1 MSTKGTALA
10 QPIKIGP
17 RTAKNRFV
25 IQPMECGDAINGG
38 HLSPRAIERYE
49 KLMEGDAGVIDFE
62 SITMQYDSRAR
73 TNQIAL
79 YPNDPEDIK
88 EWGKFIKHL
97 KDINPDPLLIVQLN
111 HSGEISGG
119 GDKIRY
125 SVKPLYRYEG
135 IEVTDEYADDVI
147 KTMVETSK
155 ILYDLGA
162 DGVDLKF
169 CHGYFGSQVLRPYT
183 DRNWKYGGSWV
194 NRSRYAF
201 DMVEKA
207 RKAVPD
213 ENFLI
218 GSKVSM
224 WEGFP
229 GGQGTAG
236 PDSPIID

>member
-88 EWGKFIKHL
+88 EWILRNSKGV
-97 KDINPDPLLIVQLN
+97 VQRKAPQTEA
-111 HSGEISGG
+111 EIPAEDG
-119 GDKIRY
+119 GD
-125 SVKPLYRYEG
+125 S
-135 IEVTDEYADDVI
+135 
-147 KTMVETSK
+147 ETPS
-155 ILYDLGA
+155 
-162 DGVDLKF
+162 
-169 CHGYFGSQVLRPYT
+169 
-183 DRNWKYGGSWV
+183 
-194 NRSRYAF
+194 
-201 DMVEKA
+201 E
-207 RKAVPD
+207 
-213 ENFLI
+213 
-218 GSKVSM
+218 
-224 WEGFP
+224 
-229 GGQGTAG
+229 
-236 PDSPIID
+236 